1 LGEAWQDRTS
11 KPGSGD
17 EVLPPFRVGAGWRF
31 LVWVRRRTGVKSTT
45 KHAAGA
51 CSSCCVLPGRATPH
65 FDTHTYGIA
74 SHLTSHQL
82 TSPHSTSLTSTSQSL
97 PIPLPPLPLPAV
109 RPRSAYRKRLSK
121 PALRGPR
128 NTKLHVGIT
137 FRRATAIP
145 WITPHSHAEFSSP
158 YLRMAGATIPA

>member
-1 LGEAWQDRTS
+1 MTAFEAS
-11 KPGSGD
+11 ELKSHGD
-17 EVLPPFRVGAGWRF
+17 EVLPSFRVGAGWRF
-31 LVWVRRRTGVKSTT
+31 LVWVRRTEVKVDDQARGRVLSV
-45 KHAAGA
+45 HARAA
-51 CSSCCVLPGRATPH
+51 VSCPCELHLTS
-65 FDTHTYGIA
+65 THTYGIA

-82 TSPHSTSLTSTSQSL
+82 ISPHSTSLTSTSQSL

-145 WITPHSHAEFSSP
+145 WIPPHSHAEFSSS